1 MGYSEI
7 GRKIQQAREEAG
19 LSQGELAVR
28 IGCTQSA
35 LSNYELGKRRLQLAK
50 LEEIAQALRKPLN
63 YFLESSADRYWRD
76 QALLLEDPRLREIVI
91 QAAELPL
98 EDKERV
104 LEYIKWRRSKILST
118 FGDTMEVWEGS
129 RFSLRG

>member
-19 LSQGELAVR
+19 LSQGGLAVR

-63 YFLESSADRYWRD
+63 YFLKSSADRYWQD
-76 QALLLEDPRLREIVI
+76 QALLLEDPRLREIVM

-129 RFSLRG
+129 RFSLLG